1 MCQPLRELIII
12 YTIFRED
19 MLFLVKFK
27 VDSKNSVVFV
37 IIIKLVF
44 QFSLH
49 GNELL
54 MYRGATYL
62 NIKKL

>member
-44 QFSLH
+44 QFSLPYM
-49 GNELL
+49 E
-54 MYRGATYL
+54 MSYL
-62 NIKKL
+62 CIEGQLI

>member
-44 QFSLH
+44 QFSLPYM
-49 GNELL
+49 E
-54 MYRGATYL
+54 MSYL
-62 NIKKL
+62 CIEEQLI